1 MSETLAIGDA
11 KALVAKAL
19 GRAGA
24 CKIAAASTASAL
36 VAAEADGQKG
46 HGLSRVP
53 SYVGQLKANK
63 VDGGA
68 VPTSER
74 TARAALRVD
83 AAHGFAYPAV
93 DLALNELAAL
103 APETGIAAAAITR
116 SHHFG
121 QAGAHVERLAQQ
133 GLIGLAFSN
142 SPHAMAFYGG
152 ARPRLGTNPIAFAC
166 PLPEGAPLVIDLA
179 LSEAARGKIMAA
191 KQAGEAIPPGWAVDA
206 EGQPTTDP
214 DAALKGSM
222 LAIGG
227 AKGSALALMV
237 EILAAGLTASAFG
250 WEASS
255 FLDNEGGP
263 PAVGHLLIAIDPKAF
278 AGEGFLPRMGAILA
292 AMEEDAGPRLPGA
305 RRLAARAKAEQEG
318 LRIPPALLAEIRS
331 LAGLILKDG

>member
-1 MSETLAIGDA
+1 MSPSLTIKEAR
-11 KALVAKAL
+11 ALVARAL
-19 GRAGA
+19 ERAGA
-24 CKIAAASTASAL
+24 SETAAASTAAAL

-53 SYVGQLKANK
+53 SYVGQLNAKK
-63 VDGGA
+63 VNGAA
-68 VPTSER
+68 VPAIER
-74 TARAALRVD
+74 TARAALRID

-93 DLALNELAAL
+93 DLAVEEIAAL
-103 APETGIAAAAITR
+103 APETGIAAAAVAR

-121 QAGAHVERLAQQ
+121 QAGAHVERLAER

-142 SPHAMAFYGG
+142 SPHAMAFFGG

-191 KQAGEAIPPGWAVDA
+191 KQAGETIPEGWAVDA
-206 EGQPTTDP
+206 RGEPTTDP

-255 FLDNEGGP
+255 FLDTEGGP
-263 PAVGHLLIAIDPKAF
+263 PGIGHLLIAIDPKAF
-278 AGEGFLPRMGAILA
+278 AGEGFLPRMAVLLA
-292 AMEEDAGPRLPGA
+292 AMEEDAGPRLPGL
-305 RRLAARAKAEQEG
+305 RRLAARAKAQAEG
-318 LRIPPALLAEIRS
+318 LSIAPALLADIRA
-331 LAGLILKDG
+331 LAGE

>member
-1 MSETLAIGDA
+1 MSGPETLSTEAARTLVAGALA
-11 KALVAKAL
+11 KA
-19 GRAGA
+19 GA
-24 CKIAAASTASAL
+24 SEVSAASTAAAL

-53 SYVGQLKANK
+53 SYVGQLKAHK
-63 VDGGA
+63 VDGAA
-68 VPTSER
+68 VPTCQK
-74 TARAALRVD
+74 TAKAALRID
-83 AAHGFAYPAV
+83 AAHGFAYPAI
-93 DLALNELAAL
+93 DLALGELIPL
-103 APETGIAAAAITR
+103 VRETGIAAAAVTR

-121 QAGAHVERLAQQ
+121 QAGAHVERLADK

-166 PLPEGAPLVIDLA
+166 PLPEQAPLVIDLA

-191 KQAGEAIPPGWAVDA
+191 KQAGEAIPAGWAVDA
-206 EGQPTTDP
+206 EGKPTTDP

-255 FLDNEGGP
+255 FLDNEGSP
-263 PAVGHLLIAIDPKAF
+263 PGIGHLLLALDARAF
-278 AGEGFLPRMGAILA
+278 AGDGFLPRMTALLA

-305 RRLAARAKAEQEG
+305 RRLAARAKAAKEG
-318 LRIPPALLAEIRS
+318 LSIAPALLADIRA
-331 LAGLILKDG
+331 LAGD